1 MWNYNFIIP
10 NLVILSLLLLFYFS
24 QRRLPI
30 NLNKSFLNLLLI
42 EISTLIIDDASSI
55 SLDYSKSFSNT
66 FLLLINIL
74 FFLLFIT
81 RGFIF
86 YKYTLDI
93 LKIKFWN
100 HKVSHI
106 ISLVIYILT
115 VLFVLS
121 NIFYP
126 SIFSITDKRYSR
138 ASFYN
143 TIYISSFYF
152 SCISMVLICINKNII
167 SKREYH
173 FAILFNLMLFVGYII
188 RIIFKNLLIMDLFC
202 IISII
207 IIYEIFENP
216 DIYQDEKTQL
226 FNKYALSSIFSE
238 CSIYDKPFIIGFVIH
253 NYIDLREI
261 YSSQQMDKVLKI
273 ISDYL
278 VETYPEL
285 NAFYLRD
292 GRFLLFSKKVNNSIK
307 IRKQL
312 NQRFHEPWDI
322 DDKTNIYLD
331 VGFIKV
337 APQITIKD
345 SNKLLD
351 VILSAMNSMAHIGS
365 KNIVIKESTLEINKQ
380 NADVKKALEYTI
392 ENNKVELFLQP
403 LIDVKTNAVVGAEAL
418 ARIRD
423 SEGRIISPA
432 SFIPIAEKNG
442 RIVQLGE
449 QMLEKT
455 CQFINKY
462 DLKSMGLSWIN
473 VNLSPVQFLH
483 QNLSDRFDQILR
495 NYDIPAHMIHLEIT
509 EESMIDY
516 ALLQKQIQIMK
527 HSGFQF
533 VLDDYGTG
541 YSNVT
546 RLKKCPFINV
556 KLDMEIVWD
565 YFKERDKIL
574 PTLVETFKQMN
585 FTVTAEGIENLEM
598 AQAMKEI
605 GCDYLQGFCF
615 SKPLPA
621 EEFAQKYSKTL

>member
-1 MWNYNFIIP
+1 
-10 NLVILSLLLLFYFS
+10 
-24 QRRLPI
+24 
-30 NLNKSFLNLLLI
+30 
-42 EISTLIIDDASSI
+42 
-55 SLDYSKSFSNT
+55 
-66 FLLLINIL
+66 
-74 FFLLFIT
+74 
-81 RGFIF
+81 
-86 YKYTLDI
+86 
-93 LKIKFWN
+93 
-100 HKVSHI
+100 
-106 ISLVIYILT
+106 
-115 VLFVLS
+115 
-121 NIFYP
+121 
-126 SIFSITDKRYSR
+126 
-138 ASFYN
+138 
-143 TIYISSFYF
+143 
-152 SCISMVLICINKNII
+152 
-167 SKREYH
+167 
-173 FAILFNLMLFVGYII
+173 
-188 RIIFKNLLIMDLFC
+188 MDLFC